1 MLDRAAAGRDSQVW
15 SDLWTELHHNGF
27 LDPSRPLVLPA
38 LTNMAECDD
47 AGTAAA
53 ALHLAAT
60 LLVQADQRYETRKL
74 RHQHTPEVVRLPT
87 AADRWRQ
94 TATDRYD
101 CCHLLE
107 TVLNLE
113 GDFHWAQGLIWG
125 IVNEE

>member
-1 MLDRAAAGRDSQVW
+1 
-15 SDLWTELHHNGF
+15 
-27 LDPSRPLVLPA
+27 
-38 LTNMAECDD
+38 MAECDD